1 MMIVRPNR
9 VGNTHSCRR
18 WPACPN
24 GASNVKPSP
33 VPKPSSEIEKLWTR
47 TWDMATSKALGV
59 CDINWLTLTPN
70 EARPPVPEEAPSP
83 GERGHPDEWEHWGVN
98 WGFCPTQTDPIC
110 ATLRAGRY
118 DRSFDELSKCKLEY
132 RYPTVPG
139 QLRRRGSERAA
150 TPHRTRPPAKP

>member
-47 TWDMATSKALGV
+47 TWDMATSEALGV

-83 GERGHPDEWEHWGVN
+83 GDAPNSCQALFVRTADRTVMSHSGEDMLLSGHAFTER
-98 WGFCPTQTDPIC
+98 
-110 ATLRAGRY
+110 
-118 DRSFDELSKCKLEY
+118 
-132 RYPTVPG
+132 
-139 QLRRRGSERAA
+139 
-150 TPHRTRPPAKP
+150 